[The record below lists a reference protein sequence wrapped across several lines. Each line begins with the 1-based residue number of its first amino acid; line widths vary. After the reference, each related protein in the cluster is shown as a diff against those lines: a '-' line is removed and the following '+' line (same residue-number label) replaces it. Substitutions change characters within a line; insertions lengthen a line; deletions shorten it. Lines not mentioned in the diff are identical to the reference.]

1 MGGRSGQN
9 INSNLNNFATKYAE
23 SIGLKGNDFKIVFE
37 NLGQSGGD
45 VSFVQV
51 EGTNIYKLSNEIRIN
66 SNVSEDRKQKIIR
79 HELTHVKQSK
89 DNRLYIDGSSGKKGG
104 VYWEGKKHM
113 SLSEYQKVS
122 SQRTGRDRMK
132 YKNLPWEKEA
142 ILSE

>member
-9 INSNLNNFATKYAE
+9 INSNLNSFATKYAE
-23 SIGLKGNDFKIVFE
+23 
-37 NLGQSGGD
+37 
-45 VSFVQV
+45 
-51 EGTNIYKLSNEIRIN
+51 SNEIRIN

-122 SQRTGRDRMK
+122 SQQTGRDRMK

-142 ILSE
+142 ISSE